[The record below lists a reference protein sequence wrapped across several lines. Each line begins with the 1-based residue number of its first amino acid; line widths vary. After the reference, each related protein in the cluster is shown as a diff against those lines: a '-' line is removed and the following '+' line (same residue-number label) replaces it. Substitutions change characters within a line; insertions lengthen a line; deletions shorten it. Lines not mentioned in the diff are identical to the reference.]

1 MALVSTLKTT
11 GLMATLTALVV
22 FIGFVLTGSPNGAL
36 LFLLLAG
43 VMNFATYLWSDRIVL
58 RTHGVKLVEPDE
70 SPELH
75 SIIDALSRDA
85 GMPRPK
91 VGIYESRNPN
101 AFATGRS
108 PEHATVAVS
117 TSLLSIMDREEL
129 EGIIAHELS
138 HVRNR
143 DTLIST
149 VASVMAGAI
158 SWMAWSMLWGRDNK
172 NPAATLLVFVLA
184 PLAATIIQLAIS
196 RTREYRADASA
207 ARLTRNPD
215 GLASA
220 LRKLEGSVSRRP
232 AKGGN
237 QSFENL
243 YIVNPFKNGLLNR
256 LFSTH
261 PTVEERVERLAQ
273 LRVYP

>member
-1 MALVSTLKTT
+1 MSLGTSLKTT
-11 GLMATLTALVV
+11 ALMATLTVLVV
-22 FIGFVLTGSPNGAL
+22 FIGFVVTGSPNGAL
-36 LFLLLAG
+36 FFLLLAG
-43 VMNFATYLWSDRIVL
+43 VMNFVAYFWSDKIVL
-58 RTHGVKLVEPDE
+58 RTHGVQLVEPGE
-70 SPELH
+70 QPELH
-75 SIIDALSRDA
+75 SIVDSLARDA
-85 GMPRPK
+85 GMPKPR
-91 VGIYESRNPN
+91 VGVYESGTPN

-108 PEHATVAVS
+108 PDHAAVAVS
-117 TSLLSIMDREEL
+117 TSLLKMMNREEL
-129 EGIIAHELS
+129 EGILAHELS

-158 SWMAWSMLWGRDNK
+158 SWMAWSVLFSRNNK
-172 NPAATLLVFVLA
+172 NPVATALVFVLA

-196 RTREYRADASA
+196 RAREYKADSSA

-220 LRKLEGSVSRRP
+220 LQKLDRSVRRRP
-232 AKGGN
+232 ARGGN

-243 YIVNPFKNGLLNR
+243 YIVNPFKSGMLSK

-261 PTVEERVERLAQ
+261 PSVDERVERLQ
-273 LRVYP
+273 GMRL